1 MRLTLSL
8 CRDRMMVALLLG
20 VLAFVGC
27 MRSPEAKSAA
37 YIEAGKKLLEK
48 KDPARAILE
57 CRNATQATPKN
68 AEAYYQL
75 ALAYLATADFRSGV
89 ASLRKALELNP
100 RHAGARF
107 RLADLMTSANDPEV
121 LKDAQQRLQA
131 LLQDTPENAD
141 ALHSLALTEL
151 KLGETDAAVQHLGRA
166 MATAPNELVFAPTL
180 AQAKLQQ
187 KDLRGAENVLKKACA
202 DFPNSADAV
211 VILGRFYAGQNKAA
225 EAEQQFQRG
234 LTLNPTHRSEE
245 RRVGKE
251 CRSRWSPY

>member
-1 MRLTLSL
+1 MRFTGWL
-8 CRDRMMVALLLG
+8 CLDRMMVVLLLV
-20 VLAFVGC
+20 VLAFAGC
-27 MRSPEAKSAA
+27 TRSPEAKSAA

-48 KDPARAILE
+48 NDPARAILQFK
-57 CRNATQATPKN
+57 NAAQATPKN

-75 ALAYLATADFRSGV
+75 GKALLAVGDLRGGV
-89 ASLRKALELNP
+89 AGLRKALELNP
-100 RHAGARF
+100 KHTAAQL
-107 RLADLMTSANDPEV
+107 RLADLMTNASDPEV

-131 LLQDTPENAD
+131 LLQDAPENAD

-151 KLGETDAAVQHLGRA
+151 KLGEAEAAVQHLGRA
-166 MATAPNELVFAPTL
+166 MATAPNELVFAVTL